1 MAAEVVGKSAWVR
14 RLADYWALTKAKQ
27 TALLLLTGVAGY
39 VMPLGRSASPARAAA
54 MALGLFLSLAG
65 CTALNMLLDR
75 EIDARMSRTAARPL
89 PQGRLRPLEAG
100 LFGGVLSLAGLGLC
114 FRLQPA
120 FGGVV
125 AAGFFFDLLVY
136 TAWLKRRT
144 ALSIL
149 FGGVAGGMPI
159 LAGRTLALGHID
171 ALGLL
176 LSGSVLLWIPAHILS
191 LALHYAEDYR
201 RAGIPV
207 WPNRYGAHSTRV
219 VVVAA
224 SALNAVALGAAAWV
238 ARVHPLALG
247 LQLAAGMLMLLLALG
262 QLVRPTERGNWRLFK
277 AASVYMLGSTLLLT
291 LGSL

>member
-1 MAAEVVGKSAWVR
+1 MDVGTLREQTWLR

-27 TALLLLTGVAGY
+27 TALLLLTGIAGY
-39 VMPLGRSASPARAAA
+39 VMPLGRSASPAKAGA
-54 MALGLFLSLAG
+54 MAAGLFLSLAG

-75 EIDARMSRTAARPL
+75 EVDARMARTAHRPL

-100 LFGGVLSLAGLGLC
+100 LFGGFLSLAGLVLS
-114 FRLQPA
+114 FRLHRV
-120 FGGVV
+120 FGTVV

-159 LAGRTLALGHID
+159 LAGRTLAIGRID

-176 LSGSVLLWIPAHILS
+176 LAASVLLWIPTHILT

-207 WPNRYGAHSTRV
+207 WPNRYGVRSSRL
-219 VVVAA
+219 VVAWA
-224 SALNAVALGAAAWV
+224 TALNAVALALAAWLAQV
-238 ARVHPLALG
+238 RALALG
-247 LQLAAGMLMLLLALG
+247 LELAAGALMLVLALH
-262 QLVRPTERGNWRLFK
+262 QLLHPSERGNWRLFK
-277 AASVYMLGSTLLLT
+277 AASVYMLGSSLLLM